1 MQPFDTTAPSH
12 RPFEV
17 FGLNPGSLPPR
28 LALALARSG
37 ATGVLDLAHAP
48 DAAVSNPYFA
58 ELNHDSGTRIGV
70 RLALAQLP
78 QVLEL
83 LPTCADRSLAVIL
96 AAADVTVQ
104 QQMAA
109 ALRAAHGGLAIWAEV
124 TTADAAIALGNDV
137 DGLIALGHEAGGWV
151 GEDTSFILLQKLQGH
166 SALPIMVRG
175 GIGVHAAAACRAAGA
190 HGVVLDDCLL
200 LLQESPLPLP
210 LQTELARLNGA
221 ECKLL
226 GERLE
231 QPLRVYGK
239 PSSGALKAA
248 EADDRAAEGGQL
260 DASAWRQRLDAVLG
274 WSGATEALLPIG
286 QAIGMAAGYRDRYGS
301 VAKLLQALRR
311 ASQQQIES
319 AAKLAFL
326 DEAGPL
332 ARSHDT
338 RFPVVQGPM
347 TRVSDS
353 PDFAVEVAKGGA
365 LPMLALALS
374 RGPQVREMLE
384 QTRDRIGDAPWGVGL
399 LGFVPQA
406 LREEQCAEIWKCPP
420 PFALIAGGRPDQAA
434 EFEQRGIKT
443 YIHAPAP
450 ALLRLYLEQG
460 ARRFVFEGREC
471 GGHVGPIASFPM
483 WEQMIE
489 VLLAEVKPGEEKQI
503 HVLFAGG
510 IHDALSCAMVAAMTA
525 PLAERGMKVGVLMG
539 TAYLFTREIVS
550 SGAVVQ
556 GFQDEALRCQRT
568 VNLESGPGHASRCVD
583 TAFAR
588 EFFETRRTLIREGRS
603 AEEIRDALEDL
614 NLGRLRIAS
623 KGVNRGPT
631 GMVAVADADQRDQ
644 GMYMIGQVATLR
656 AEPLALEDL
665 HLEVCCGAQVHLDT
679 QLSAGRSRSAQAQ
692 PSDIAIVGIGTLM
705 PKADGPEK
713 FWHNILHQVCAIGPV
728 PPERWD
734 PALYYDADR
743 NKRDKIY
750 SQWGG
755 FIDEVPFDP
764 MRYGIPPRSMKS
776 IDPMQ
781 LLTLEVAQRTLSDA
795 GYGEGGFDRE
805 NTSII
810 LGAGGGLGDLGLQY
824 GVRAE
829 LPRFVENP
837 DPRVWD
843 RLPEWTEESFA
854 GTLLNV
860 AAGRVA
866 NRMDFGGLNFT
877 VDAACASSLAAIS
890 IAVNELETGRS
901 NMVLAGGIDTV
912 QSPFGFLCFSKTQAL
927 SPSGKPRT
935 FDQTADGIAISEGL
949 AVVALKRLA
958 DAERD
963 GDRIYAVIKSVAGS
977 SDGKALGLTAPRP
990 DGQIRAIDRAYGKAG
1005 FSPATLEL
1013 FEAHGTGTPV
1023 GDKAEAE
1030 TITRALRAEHAA
1042 PHSVALGSVKT
1053 LVGHTKASAGVA
1065 GLIKMALSLYHRV
1078 QPAHAGVENPID
1090 TLAAPDA
1097 PAYLLKQPRPWVAH
1111 PEHPRRAGVSAFGFG
1126 GTNFHA
1132 VLEEYA
1138 GQQASTAGQDR
1149 WPHELLVFRAAD
1161 TTQLQ
1166 QQIAQLQPVLA
1177 APGNLRFAELA
1188 KALARAAEGRGDAP
1202 LRLALVADDFASLA
1216 NELAKISAHLTQGQ
1230 ALPPSVKLNLHTPAE
1245 APTVAFLFPGQGA
1258 QYVNMGREAALFIDE
1273 IRIALEQADR
1283 QLAGQLPR
1291 RLSQYILPPAAFT
1304 AEIEAAQ
1311 QAALTD
1317 TRVAQPAIGAISLGY
1332 LALANRL
1339 GLNASASAGHSYGE
1353 YVALA
1358 AAGVISGHDCL
1369 KLSAVRGA
1377 AMATA
1382 SASAVPGTMA
1392 AIQGAREAIDAVIG
1406 DFDGVRIAN
1415 HNAPKQS
1422 VISGPRAVVEAAV
1435 KALDAAGLR
1444 STLLPVS
1451 GAFHTELVADAK
1463 PPLSAAIA
1471 ETLFH
1476 SAQIPVFSNRNGAPY
1491 PTAPADMK
1499 AQLDGHLL
1507 SSVEFV
1513 TEIEAMAA
1521 SGCRVF
1527 VELGP
1532 KSVCANMARAILA
1545 DQPDITALS
1554 LDGQGGGLKGLLSS
1568 LAELWTRG
1576 VALSPLRL
1584 FDQRSVRTLDVAQL
1598 AQAAIVK
1605 AQPAHL
1611 WRVTG
1616 GCARGPGDD
1625 EFRTGLLPALTRKTT
1640 DAARAA
1646 AQAATVPAPSVPTAA
1661 NPAAPVVAMPT
1672 ASPLTAEAMV
1682 AYQHTMQQF
1691 LALQERVI
1699 QQALGGAPVALAN
1712 LAAPALPP
1720 VVETP
1725 RVAAA
1730 VPVAV
1735 AVPTPPVVSAP
1746 PPAVALD
1753 MGPLLLGIV
1762 AERTGYPT
1770 EMLALDADLEAD
1782 LGVDSIKRVEIIG
1795 ALRKTLPAELGAQ
1808 VQQHMERF
1816 TQARSLEAILQ
1827 ALVSFLPHGGREAGR
1842 EGRAEHGA
1850 RSVSGSAPGAAPP
1863 PSPAPA
1869 GHPLPVAGEGMQA
1882 TLLTL
1887 VADRTGYP
1895 TEMLAL
1901 DADLEAD
1908 LGIDSIKRVEIIGA
1922 LRKALPAE
1930 LAALVQQHMERFTQA
1945 RSLEAILNAL
1955 NDLTPATISVA
1966 PTAAPTTTTPLSLD
1980 LKGTLLSLVA
1990 ERTGYPT
1997 DMLAMDADLEADLG
2011 IDSIKRVE
2019 IIGALRKAL
2028 PADVGALVQ
2037 QHMERFTQARSLE
2050 AILEALV
2057 SSLPD
2062 GGREGRAEHGA
2073 RPVSAIAPAAAPPPS
2088 PVPAGHPLPLTGEGM
2103 QATLL
2108 TLVADRTGYPTE
2120 MLALDADLEADLGID
2135 SIKRVEIIGALRKA
2149 LPAELAALVQ
2159 QHMERFTQARSLE
2172 AILSALTSLT
2182 PSASAAPSSTP
2193 VAQPPSPTAVT
2204 AEPATVPRYVMR
2216 SRGAPLPPRR
2226 VRLTGT
2232 ALIIAAPAEIDDAL
2246 VARLRV
2252 EGLHPV
2258 VIADTEGT
2266 SLTAAVKAARNAH
2279 GPIHAVLHL
2288 SGLATDRGSGAAD
2301 WDRDREQ
2308 HLQSMLHLAQALGE
2322 DMAHIRL
2329 LAASRLGGSFGRDS
2343 VGDGALMA
2351 GGLNGMLNCLRHE
2364 YPAAMLRAVDFNGQT
2379 DSEIVAALC
2388 DELLCD
2394 DTAPETGYIGRERM
2408 ASVVLEQAV
2417 TPSDPPLTTTA
2428 NWVVLATGGA
2438 RGITAELLEEM
2449 AVPGMHMVLLGRSAE
2464 PGAEPAALQSMK
2476 GTAALRGHLLAE
2488 AKASGTLLKPVE
2500 IDRRIARIEADRE
2513 IRHNLARLRAA
2524 GCTVTYLAC
2533 DVRDE
2538 AALSGVINDLYAQ
2551 HGRIDAVMHGA
2562 GIIEDKLITDKQ
2574 PDSFLRVIGTKL
2586 DSARTLTEAL
2596 QPASLKLLC
2605 FFTSVAGRF
2614 GNRGQSD
2621 YAAANE
2627 VLNRLAWQL
2636 HRRWPDTR
2644 VMAIN
2649 WGPWDAGMASAA
2661 VKAAFRTQGIEP
2673 IPVAAGRRYF
2683 MAEMLSGSRD
2693 DVELVVGRGPWGA
2706 QAATPP
2712 VSAASDETT
2721 QLTLISHAPRMGPGG
2736 AMTLDHTFTAD
2747 SDPYLLDHRIDG
2759 KLVLPAAGAAEWMA
2773 QFAAAAWPGWQVS
2786 ELRDLRQFN
2795 GISLEADGERLIQ
2808 LRARASSHSD
2818 AGTQS
2823 ITVEMVDPAQKR
2835 PCYRATVCLVER
2847 LPEAPVIN
2855 LAAVT
2860 DAQPV
2865 NVGDAYAH
2873 YLFHGPRFQLIKRID
2888 GVSLQGVDAAVQGTN
2903 VQRWLDRDG
2912 SWLFDPGLLD
2922 LPPQLAIVWS
2932 RVHHDMTALPSA
2944 FGRVSRYAGG
2954 DRNGPLKLAMRM
2966 LPDDQAQSVRYDA
2979 WITDAQGRVLVA
2991 MERCEGH
2998 MSAALNR
3005 LAEKAKPGG

>member
-58 ELNHDSGTRIGV
+58 ELNQDSGTRIGL

-96 AAADVTVQ
+96 AVADVTVQ

-124 TTADAAIALGNDV
+124 TTADAALALGNDV

-286 QAIGMAAGYRDRYGS
+286 QAIGMAAGYRERYGS

-319 AAKLAFL
+319 AAKLGFL

-353 PDFAVEVAKGGA
+353 PDFAVDVAKGGA

-384 QTRDRIGDAPWGVGL
+384 QTRDRIGNAPWGVGL

-471 GGHVGPIASFPM
+471 GGHVGPISSFPL
-483 WEQMIE
+483 WEQMID
-489 VLLAEVKPGEEKQI
+489 VLLAEVPAGEEKHI

-525 PLAERGMKVGVLMG
+525 PLAARGMKVGVLMG
-539 TAYLFTREIVS
+539 TAYLFTQEIVS
-550 SGAVVQ
+550 SGAIVQ
-556 GFQDEALRCQRT
+556 GFQDEALRCRRT

-588 EFFETRRTLIREGRS
+588 EFFDTRRRLIREGRS
-603 AEEIRDALEDL
+603 AEDIRDALEDL

-623 KGVNRGPT
+623 KGVNRNTEGQ
-631 GMVAVADADQRDQ
+631 MVTVASTEQLEQ

-656 AEPLALEDL
+656 AEPVAIEAL
-665 HLEVCCGAQVHLDT
+665 HLDVCRGAQVQLEDWAEARQART
-679 QLSAGRSRSAQAQ
+679 QQAR

-705 PKADGPEK
+705 PKADGPEA
-713 FWHNILHQVCAIGPV
+713 FWHNILHQVCSIGPV

-734 PALYYDADR
+734 PELYFDPDPKA
-743 NKRDKIY
+743 RDKVY
-750 SQWGG
+750 SRWGG
-755 FIDEVPFDP
+755 FLEEVPFDP

-795 GYGEGGFDRE
+795 GYAEGGYDRE

-810 LGAGGGLGDLGLQY
+810 LGAGGGLGDLGLQF
-824 GVRAE
+824 GLRAE

-843 RLPEWTEESFA
+843 RLPEWNEETFA

-877 VDAACASSLAAIS
+877 IDAACASSLAAIS
-890 IAVNELETGRS
+890 IGVNELETGRS

-912 QSPFGFLCFSKTQAL
+912 QSAFGFICFSKTQAL
-927 SPSGKPRT
+927 SPTGAPRT
-935 FDQTADGIAISEGL
+935 FDKSADGIAISEGL
-949 AVVALKRLA
+949 AVVAMKRLA

-963 GDRIYAVIKSVAGS
+963 GDRIYAVIKAVAGS

-990 DGQIRAIDRAYGKAG
+990 DGQIRAIKRAYAKAG
-1005 FSPATLEL
+1005 FSPTSLEL

-1030 TITRALRAEHAA
+1030 TITRALRAEQAA

-1138 GQQASTAGQDR
+1138 GQQTSTTGQDR

-1161 TTQLQ
+1161 PTQLQ

-1188 KALARAAEGRGDAP
+1188 QALARTAEGRGDAP
-1202 LRLALVADDFASLA
+1202 VRLALVAADFASLA
-1216 NELAKISAHLTQGQ
+1216 SELGKISAHLTQGQ
-1230 ALPPSVKLNLHTPAE
+1230 ALPPSAKLNLNTPAE
-1245 APTVAFLFPGQGA
+1245 APKVAFLFPGQGA

-1304 AEIEAAQ
+1304 AEVEAAQ

-1317 TRVAQPAIGAISLGY
+1317 TRIAQPAIGAVSLGY
-1332 LALANRL
+1332 LALATRL

-1358 AAGVISGHDCL
+1358 AAGVISRDDCL

-1392 AIQGAREAIDAVIG
+1392 AIQGTREAIDAVIRN
-1406 DFDGVRIAN
+1406 FDGVRIAN

-1422 VISGPRAVVEAAV
+1422 VISGPRAAVEAAV
-1435 KALDAAGLR
+1435 NALDAAGLR

-1451 GAFHTELVADAK
+1451 GAFHTELVADAR
-1463 PPLSAAIA
+1463 PPLSATIA
-1471 ETLFH
+1471 ETPFH

-1491 PTAPADMK
+1491 PATPADMK

-1532 KSVCANMARAILA
+1532 KSICANMARAILA
-1545 DQPDITALS
+1545 DRPDITALS
-1554 LDGQGGGLKGLLSS
+1554 LDGQGGGLKGLLSAV
-1568 LAELWTRG
+1568 AELWTRG
-1576 VALSPLRL
+1576 VALTPLRL
-1584 FDQRSVRTLDVAQL
+1584 FDQREVRSLEVAQL

-1605 AQPAHL
+1605 ALPAHL

-1640 DAARAA
+1640 DTARAE
-1646 AQAATVPAPSVPTAA
+1646 AQAATASMTPAPPTVAS
-1661 NPAAPVVAMPT
+1661 PAAPVAMPA
-1672 ASPLTAEAMV
+1672 ASPLTAEAML
-1682 AYQHTMQQF
+1682 AYQQTMQQF

-1699 QQALGGAPVALAN
+1699 QQALGGAPVVLPMVD
-1712 LAAPALPP
+1712 APALPQ
-1720 VVETP
+1720 VVT
-1725 RVAAA
+1725 AA
-1730 VPVAV
+1730 VPMTPVITAAV
-1735 AVPTPPVVSAP
+1735 AVPTAPAMSAP
-1746 PPAVALD
+1746 PPPAATLD
-1753 MGPLLLGIV
+1753 MDVLLLGIV

-1770 EMLALDADLEAD
+1770 DMLALEADLEADLGVDSIKRVEIIGALRKALPAELGAQVQQHMERFTQARSLEAILAALKSLAPATVSVSAPTAAASTTAPLSAAVNVDINYQAALLTLVAERTGYPQEMLALDADLEAD

-1795 ALRKTLPAELGAQ
+1795 ALRKALPTDIGTQ

-1816 TQARSLEAILQ
+1816 TQARSLEAIL
-1827 ALVSFLPHGGREAGR
+1827 
-1842 EGRAEHGA
+1842 
-1850 RSVSGSAPGAAPP
+1850 SV
-1863 PSPAPA
+1863 
-1869 GHPLPVAGEGMQA
+1869 
-1882 TLLTL
+1882 
-1887 VADRTGYP
+1887 
-1895 TEMLAL
+1895 
-1901 DADLEAD
+1901 
-1908 LGIDSIKRVEIIGA
+1908 
-1922 LRKALPAE
+1922 
-1930 LAALVQQHMERFTQA
+1930 
-1945 RSLEAILNAL
+1945 LNAL
-1955 NDLTPATISVA
+1955 APATISA
-1966 PTAAPTTTTPLSLD
+1966 TPTAPPPPTTTTPVSLD
-1980 LKGTLLSLVA
+1980 LKATLLSLVA

-2028 PADVGALVQ
+2028 PADLAALVQ
-2037 QHMERFTQARSLE
+2037 QHMERVTQARSLE
-2050 AILEALV
+2050 AILAALNA
-2057 SSLPD
+2057 LAPAPD
-2062 GGREGRAEHGA
+2062 VAA
-2073 RPVSAIAPAAAPPPS
+2073 VSAPAPAQAVS
-2088 PVPAGHPLPLTGEGM
+2088 DPALDVHT
-2103 QATLL
+2103 TLL

-2562 GIIEDKLITDKQ
+2562 GVIEDKLIVDKQ
-2574 PDSFLRVIGTKL
+2574 VASFNRVLGTKL
-2586 DSARTLTEAL
+2586 DAARVLANTL

-2888 GVSLQGVDAAVQGTN
+2888 GVSLQGVDAAVQGAN
-2903 VQRWLDRDG
+2903 VKRWLDRDG